1 MHPSDGSLAQRSSAQ
16 LPAAAPC
23 SSSLGVRAWRASRKS
38 RLGAELAELLGDV
51 VIRLPAVFMNHEAM
65 GLLEDGGGSLRAMH
79 SCRPPSSELQ
89 R

>member
-1 MHPSDGSLAQRSSAQ
+1 
-16 LPAAAPC
+16 
-23 SSSLGVRAWRASRKS
+23 
-38 RLGAELAELLGDV
+38 LGAELAELLGDV